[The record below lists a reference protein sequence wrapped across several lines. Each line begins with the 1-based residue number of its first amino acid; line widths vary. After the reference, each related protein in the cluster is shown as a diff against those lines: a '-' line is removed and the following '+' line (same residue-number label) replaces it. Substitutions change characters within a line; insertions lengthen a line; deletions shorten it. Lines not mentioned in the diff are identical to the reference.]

1 MSKYQSKF
9 FHAGIPQHKPFV
21 SWKDISATLIAWLC
35 FIFGIVAVFSQSVA
49 VYLGQ
54 TNQLIIIGFLL
65 TIMGLCSRREL
76 ELLAIAYEIYAGRST
91 LQDLDALLRNDFMA
105 RNVSNRARA
114 AIVFYPLLALALSAS
129 YKSFSNGTST
139 ETLKSISGFFGLT
152 ASPGN
157 QRIGSGI
164 SLLVEVYLPFWT
176 DPDVNRTYGFNMF
189 VASNTTTA
197 ILDAPLPIYLDDL
210 TPGLA
215 IGDSLLI
222 SAIVNATVSEMIEF
236 PDSDRND
243 PNFWNT
249 TWMAYGQ
256 DIETDSGPPN
266 PLSDPPLFSDDLL
279 EDAYSGMLA
288 GSGDW
293 GIYSNPNNTM
303 VYLSMWNTTLN
314 ETFQSTAQAF
324 RLSRRQCY
332 GTWNITSSG
341 VYLAEATLLETHE
354 EALQSQDQA
363 LIADNEL
370 GITPTFHA
378 TLFEYDYR
386 FRETWNEPMPTSS
399 ITKPQYRYNISTTSA
414 LVASMIWARQ
424 VSLWEPSR
432 NNASA
437 AASNNQYTIDPV
449 NVVTRREAITL
460 RREIGLVVVLAI
472 CPFLAIV
479 ALVLKTFLYSVPLG
493 EGFGVISML
502 AGMKECNLDVFSG
515 ASLSGQ
521 LSRELTVRFH
531 VHQDRNGRGRVC
543 IKLDEK
549 DGKSE
554 RLKKNIVYG

>member
-1 MSKYQSKF
+1 
-9 FHAGIPQHKPFV
+9 
-21 SWKDISATLIAWLC
+21 
-35 FIFGIVAVFSQSVA
+35 
-49 VYLGQ
+49 
-54 TNQLIIIGFLL
+54 
-65 TIMGLCSRREL
+65 MGLCSRREL
-76 ELLAIAYEIYAGRST
+76 ELLAVAYEIYAGRST
-91 LQDLDALLRNDFMA
+91 LQDLDALLRNDFIA
-105 RNVSNRARA
+105 RNVSKRSRAT
-114 AIVFYPLLALALSAS
+114 IIFYPLLALALSAS

-139 ETLKSISGFFGLT
+139 ESLKSISGSFGLT

-176 DPDVNRTYGFNMF
+176 DPDVNKTYGFNMF
-189 VASNTTTA
+189 IASNTTTA
-197 ILDAPLPIYLDDL
+197 ILDAPLPSYLSNL

-215 IGDSLLI
+215 VGDSLLV
-222 SAIVNATVSEMIEF
+222 SATVNATVSEMIEL
-236 PDSDRND
+236 PQADRDD
-243 PNFWNT
+243 PNFWNA

-256 DIETDSGPPN
+256 DIETDSGPPD
-266 PLSDPPLFSDDLL
+266 PSSDLPLFSDVLL
-279 EDAYSGMLA
+279 ENAYSGMLA

-303 VYLSMWNTTLN
+303 VFLSMWNTTLN
-314 ETFQSTAQAF
+314 ETFQSTAQTF
-324 RLSRRQCY
+324 ILSRRQCF

-341 VYLAEATLLETHE
+341 VYLAEARLLETHE
-354 EALQSQDQA
+354 EALQTQDQS
-363 LIADNEL
+363 LIANNEL

-399 ITKPQYRYNISTTSA
+399 ITRPQYRYNISTTSA

-437 AASNNQYTIDPV
+437 SASNNQYTIDPM
-449 NVVTRREAITL
+449 NIITQREATTL
-460 RREIGLVVVLAI
+460 RRETGLVVVLAI

-479 ALVLKTFLYSVPLG
+479 ALILKTFLYSVPLG

-521 LSRELTVRFH
+521 LSRELFVRFH
-531 VHQDRNGRGRVC
+531 VQQGRDGRGRIC
-543 IKLDEK
+543 IRLDEK

-554 RLKKNIVYG
+554 RLRKNIVYS